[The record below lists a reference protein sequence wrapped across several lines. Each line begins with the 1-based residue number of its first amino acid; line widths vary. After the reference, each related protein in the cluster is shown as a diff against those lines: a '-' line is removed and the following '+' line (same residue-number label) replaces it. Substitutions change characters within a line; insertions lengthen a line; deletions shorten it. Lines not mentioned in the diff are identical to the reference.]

1 MLELNN
7 RPITTLLTNH
17 RKPMIGLL
25 LISSI
30 LSRF

>member
-17 RKPMIGLL
+17 RKPMIG
-25 LISSI
+25 
-30 LSRF
+30 FVA